1 MTTMT
6 DDERPDPDA
15 LLEQLRAEE
24 EKAARGRLR
33 IYFGSSAGV
42 GKTYAMLLAAR
53 KLLAEGR
60 HVLVGVVETHGRGET
75 AALTEGLEL
84 LPARQVEYRGRALPE
99 FDLDAALARLKP
111 LVHEGQPRPLILVD
125 ELAHSNV
132 AGSRHPKRW
141 QDVEELLANG
151 IDVYT
156 SLNVQHLESLNDVVG
171 GITGVRV
178 QETLPDR
185 FFDAADEVLLVDTP
199 ADELLSRL
207 KAGKVYMGAQAER
220 AAKHFFRKGNLMALR
235 ELALRRTADRVEDDV
250 QAWRSHSAITQ
261 VWSTEAAILCAV
273 GPTPRAEHV
282 LRSSAR
288 LAQQLGVSWHAVYVE
303 TPALRRLPDAQR
315 ERVLRQMRLAQDLGA
330 ATAVLQA
337 QDAAV
342 ALAEHAREHNLS
354 KLVLGR
360 SPRPAGWRRLFAAPP
375 LYERLSAALPDVDL
389 IEVGLPPAVGARSE
403 PEPAA
408 PAWGA
413 AARQAP
419 QHALAAL
426 ACGATCA
433 LSWPLQPLLDEANI
447 VMLFLLTVLGVAL
460 RLGRGPAVLASFL
473 SVGLFDFFYVA
484 PHLSFAVSD
493 VQYLLTFGVMLAVGL
508 IVGQLT
514 AHLRYQAQVAAER
527 EARSRALFELTR
539 ELAGALQTEQVAQ
552 IAQDRLAR
560 ELHGRAQILVLGL
573 DEQLHAPLPLAP
585 ADGAD
590 APDTGTARWALDH
603 GQAAGL
609 ATDTLPGSPW
619 FYLPLAAPMRAR
631 GVLCLRPRDLE
642 AVLRPERRAQLDT
655 MASIIGQALER
666 VHYVEVAQNALV
678 HIESERLRNSL
689 LSALSH
695 DLRTPLAVVYG
706 LADTLAALPGLPP
719 QGQEMAG
726 SLRQE
731 SQRINAMVNNLLDM
745 ARLQSGAV
753 QLRREW
759 LPIDEVLGGALQ
771 AMRSVLT
778 GHQVQT
784 RLAPDLPLVEMDAA
798 LIERVLANL
807 LENAAK
813 YTPPGSRIEISA
825 QVREA
830 QLQLSVADDG
840 PGLPAG
846 REETLFEKFTR
857 AKSESSIPG
866 VGLGLAICRAILE
879 AHGGRI
885 WAERSAL
892 GGAAFVLT
900 LPLGQPPALPHE
912 EEIEGVARP

>member
-1 MTTMT
+1 MTV

-15 LLEQLRAEE
+15 LLEQLRVEE
-24 EKAARGRLR
+24 EKAARGKLR
-33 IYFGSSAGV
+33 IYFGASAGV
-42 GKTYAMLLAAR
+42 GKTYAMLLAGR

-60 HVLVGVVETHGRGET
+60 QVLVGVVETHGRGET

-84 LPARQVEYRGRALPE
+84 LPARQVEYRGRTLPE

-111 LVHEGQPRPLILVD
+111 LVLEGQPRPLILVD

-303 TPALRRLPDAQR
+303 TPALQRLPDAQR

-337 QDAAV
+337 QDKVA
-342 ALAEHAREHNLS
+342 ALAAHAREHNLA

-360 SPRPAGWRRLFAAPP
+360 SPALPGWRRLLAGRP
-375 LYERLSAALPDVDL
+375 LYERLAAALPDVDL
-389 IEVGLPPAVGARSE
+389 IEVGLPPAVGQRPDPPPPS
-403 PEPAA
+403 
-408 PAWGA
+408 PAWEGA
-413 AARQAP
+413 TRKGARYGLASAACALTT
-419 QHALAAL
+419 ALA
-426 ACGATCA
+426 
-433 LSWPLQPLLDEANI
+433 WPLQNLLDEANI

-539 ELAGALQTEQVAQ
+539 ELSGALQTEQVAQ
-552 IAQDRLAR
+552 IAQEHLAR
-560 ELHGRAQILVLGL
+560 ELHGRVQILVLGL
-573 DEQLHAPLPLAP
+573 DEQLHAPLPLQSVA
-585 ADGAD
+585 GEEE
-590 APDTGTARWALDH
+590 APDAGTARWALDH

-619 FYLPLAAPMRAR
+619 FYLPLAAPMRTR
-631 GVLCLRPRDLE
+631 GVLCLRPRGLE

-706 LADTLAALPGLPP
+706 LADTLAALPGLPAP
-719 QGQEMAG
+719 ALEM
-726 SLRQE
+726 STQLRRE
-731 SQRINAMVNNLLDM
+731 SQRINAMVSNLLDM

-753 QLRREW
+753 RLRREW
-759 LPIDEVLGGALQ
+759 QPVDEVLGAALQ
-771 AMRSVLT
+771 SMHSVLA
-778 GHQVQT
+778 GHHVQT
-784 RLAPDLPLVEMDAA
+784 RLAPDLPLIEIDAA

-813 YTPPGSRIEISA
+813 YTPPGSRIEVSA
-825 QVREA
+825 KIQDA
-830 QLQLSVADDG
+830 QLQLTVADDG

-846 REETLFEKFTR
+846 REEALFEKFTR
-857 AKSESSIPG
+857 AQSESSIPG

-900 LPLGQPPALPHE
+900 LPLGQPPALPRE
-912 EEIEGVARP
+912 EEMERTARV